1 MGLSYNSLTPR
12 FLAFA
17 AYQNMDAHKQ
27 TFVDGGEIKRK
38 KWALLK
44 TYLNGKHTLLV
55 WMGKD
60 LADWPDWQIGYRQN
74 YENVEAS
81 LLYF

>member
-1 MGLSYNSLTPR
+1 
-12 FLAFA
+12 
-17 AYQNMDAHKQ
+17 MDARKQ
-27 TFVDGGEIKRK
+27 TFVDGGEITRK
-38 KWALLK
+38 KRALLK

-74 YENVEAS
+74 YENVKAS
-81 LLYF
+81 LVYF